1 MGKRI
6 IVLSDG
12 TGNSAAQVW
21 RTNVWRTFEALD
33 LTGSDQ
39 VAFYDDGVGTS
50 SFKPLAILGGAFG
63 FGLKRNVVDIYK
75 FICRNYCFAEDYL
88 NAAGPGANPANFTD
102 DDIYGFGFSRGA
114 FTIRVVVGL
123 LLDQGIIKATSEAE
137 LDALATEAYRNYRAR
152 HFESV
157 TGFEKIFRFIRDRK
171 RTYGTVKGSKPLNH
185 IRFLGLWDTVA
196 AYGLPVDEMTR
207 GVSRYIW
214 PLELP
219 NRRFIHEKVNRACHA
234 LSIDDQRTT
243 FHPVL
248 WDESTLPDSSLATTT
263 KEEKLTQV
271 WFAGVHAN
279 VGGGYP
285 DDALAY
291 IPMYWIWKEAQDSGL
306 TFKKSPQTDPDALL
320 NAAAKQDKDGRLY
333 DSRSG
338 FGGYYRYG
346 PRDIEDLCNFSSLD
360 PRDFVKVARPK
371 IHESVFRR
379 IRVGAYAYAPVGLPI
394 LYDIVSYNPA
404 SGAHDIHRSGAA
416 LSELPTSV
424 ENRYRDQLTT
434 VWSTIWRGRGIYFL
448 TVLASLYLVIY
459 PLALTI
465 PRDGEFITR
474 LRALSDVIGLLSIPL
489 PNAANRWILPF
500 RSDPGRFLVAAGAI
514 LVLMYLSAGLRA
526 RITDQMR
533 ALLHVSCGLPGP
545 AASHDQGVWRP
556 QGVLEVVSIALI
568 VLGAVIGLGA
578 KHISSDNLPLIVRD
592 FLAEFPSF
600 LGAIALIAL
609 VVIFAPP
616 TWVSRL
622 RADPNYQRFV
632 VALRFRYAPLFFAVS
647 FSLLTIVYATHYS
660 LNAVDSFGGLCRPT
674 IPERLKKTD
683 PTPAS
688 RAAIQ
693 PICSQ
698 NADVCRVNDVA
709 VEGGA
714 DNCSWVDRDSIC
726 FGRAVLVNTSDLCTS
741 TGVYAEK
748 NAKYEIIARIY
759 KPTAGAQTRYTPEEL
774 NWRFGGV
781 PSTLN
786 GTSISA
792 LSRADEDTCAAFA
805 NWETLPVGEHLHKSC
820 NYVAGLIRAAI
831 GIGLYP
837 LKRTFDPSMGTLML
851 RTGST
856 GNEENYIFA
865 GGPGAILLR
874 EQFVATRDGEL
885 FVYLNKPAAGFGT
898 NWLRNYNSGIA
909 QIKIVRV
916 PRR

>member
-50 SFKPLAILGGAFG
+50 SFKPLALLGGAFG

-75 FICRNYCFAEDYL
+75 FICRNYCFAQDYL
-88 NAAGPGANPANFTD
+88 NAAGPGADPASFTD
-102 DDIYGFGFSRGA
+102 DDVYGFGFSRGA

-137 LDALATEAYRNYRAR
+137 LDTLATEAYRNYRAR

-171 RTYGTVKGSKPLNH
+171 RAYGTVRGSKPLNH
-185 IRFLGLWDTVA
+185 IKFLGLWDTVA

-219 NRRFIHEKVNRACHA
+219 NRTFNHGKVNRACHA

-248 WDESTLPDSSLATTT
+248 WDESTLPDSSSATTT
-263 KEEKLTQV
+263 KQEKLTQL

-285 DDALAY
+285 DDALAH

-306 TFKKSPQTDPDALL
+306 AFKKSPQTDPDALL

-338 FGGYYRYG
+338 LAGYYRYG
-346 PRDIEDLCNFSSLD
+346 PRDIQDLCNFSSLD
-360 PRDFVKVARPK
+360 PRDFVRVARPK

-394 LYDIVSYNPA
+394 LYDIVSYNPTT
-404 SGAHDIHRSGAA
+404 GAHDIHRSGAA
-416 LSELPTSV
+416 IPESPAAAEI
-424 ENRYRDQLTT
+424 RYKDQLAV
-434 VWSTIWRGRGIYFL
+434 VWSTVWRGRGIYFL

-465 PRDGEFITR
+465 PRDGEFVTR
-474 LRALSDVIGLLSIPL
+474 LRGLSDIIALLSIPL
-489 PNAANRWILPF
+489 PNAANRWIIPF
-500 RSDPGRFLVAAGAI
+500 RSDPGRLLVAVGAI
-514 LVLMYLSAGLRA
+514 ATFMYLSAGLRA
-526 RITDQMR
+526 RIADQMR
-533 ALLHVSCGLPGP
+533 SLLHVSCRLSGSVAP
-545 AASHDQGVWRP
+545 HDRGIWRP
-556 QGVLEVVSIALI
+556 RSVLEGLAIVFMALTAVV
-568 VLGAVIGLGA
+568 GLGA
-578 KHISSDNLPLIVRD
+578 KHISTDNQPPIVRD

-609 VVIFAPP
+609 LVLFALP

-622 RADPNYQRFV
+622 RANRKYQKFV
-632 VALRFRYAPLFFAVS
+632 VALRFRYAPLFFAVC

-660 LNAVDSFGGLCRPT
+660 LNAVDSFGRICEPI
-674 IPERLKKTD
+674 IPEKLKKTD

-693 PICSQ
+693 PICKQ
-698 NADVCRVNDVA
+698 RADDCTVNNAA
-709 VEGGA
+709 VEGGTEA
-714 DNCSWVDRDSIC
+714 CEWNGTDPNC
-726 FGRAVLVNTSDLCTS
+726 FGRAVLVNTRDLCTS

-748 NAKYEIIARIY
+748 HNRYVIIARMY
-759 KPTAGAQTRYTPEEL
+759 KPAAAVSSSYTPEEL
-774 NWRFGGV
+774 SWRFGGV

-786 GTSISA
+786 GTSIYA
-792 LSRADEDTCAAFA
+792 LSRPDEDACATLA
-805 NWETLPVGEHLHKSC
+805 NWESFPLGARLHRAC
-820 NYVAGLIRAAI
+820 NYGAGLIRAAI
-831 GIGLYP
+831 GMGLYP

-865 GGPGAILLR
+865 SKANSVILS
-874 EQFVATRDGEL
+874 EEFVAPRDGEL
-885 FVYLNKPAAGFGT
+885 FVYLNKPAAGFSA
-898 NWLRNYNSGIA
+898 NWLRDYNSGIA
-909 QIKIVRV
+909 HIKIVRV
-916 PRR
+916 PNR